1 MYHLAVWCTVLFWGI
16 SFIATKV
23 VVESFNPL
31 PAAFLRFAIAVTFLI
46 LVTKK
51 PLKLD
56 LFSFPL
62 IMAGAWG
69 VTLHFIFEN
78 FSLTYTFPTN
88 TSLIVSTVPI
98 FHLIFSHFIQRKKTT
113 HLHYIGSI
121 TAFTGISLVIL
132 NGRILR
138 LNPLGD
144 ILAFGAAL
152 SWVIYTYYVEKLD
165 NADSISSTIGILI
178 WGTVFLF
185 PLSLLQHWELKKI
198 FQPDVLLSMLY
209 LGLVCSGLA
218 YFLWNLGIKKLGARY
233 TTNTIYFIPV
243 VTAICEPILLKKLPS
258 VMVLVGTGLAIT
270 GLWIFQ
276 KAEER
281 LKGQ

>member
-23 VVESFNPL
+23 VVESFDPL

-46 LVTKK
+46 LVTRK

-144 ILAFGAAL
+144 ILAFSAAL

-218 YFLWNLGIKKLGARY
+218 YFLWNLGIKRLGAKS